1 MREKIYFSKIFIF
14 LKIFILFL
22 AAVCN
27 FMNPDEFLFPLLQ
40 IEYVILLKFGDKL
53 KGEQCL
59 LKNLIIKKIKY
70 SSFFQEEGVLT
81 L

>member
-1 MREKIYFSKIFIF
+1 
-14 LKIFILFL
+14 
-22 AAVCN
+22 
-27 FMNPDEFLFPLLQ
+27 MNPDEFLFPLLQ
-40 IEYVILLKFGDKL
+40 IVYVILLKFGNKL

-70 SSFFQEEGVLT
+70 SSFFQEVGVLT